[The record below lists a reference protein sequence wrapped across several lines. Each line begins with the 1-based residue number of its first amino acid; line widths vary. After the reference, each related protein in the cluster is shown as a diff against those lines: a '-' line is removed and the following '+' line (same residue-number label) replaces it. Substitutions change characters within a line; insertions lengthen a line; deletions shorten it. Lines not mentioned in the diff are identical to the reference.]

1 MTDTR
6 KLTTQF
12 KRAMD
17 TSAKNNRNIKNLEKR
32 IRVLRKK
39 YAQKALR
46 K

>member
-17 TSAKNNRNIKNLEKR
+17 TSAKNNKNIKNLEKR
-32 IRVLRKK
+32 IRVIRKK
-39 YAQKALR
+39 YVQKAI
-46 K
+46 KK